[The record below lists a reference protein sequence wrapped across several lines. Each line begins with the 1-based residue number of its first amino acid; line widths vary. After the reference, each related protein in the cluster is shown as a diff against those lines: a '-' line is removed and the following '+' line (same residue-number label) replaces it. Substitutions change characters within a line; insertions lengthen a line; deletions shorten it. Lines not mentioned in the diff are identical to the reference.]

1 MKNTPP
7 KKQQPKNGKQPT
19 ISNLL
24 LAEQLTAYLHP
35 CEIQCCIAY
44 TGENSFTIGIHK
56 TMATASSIGSMQN
69 VVSEPHVGQGMLVH

>member
-1 MKNTPP
+1 MKNPP
-7 KKQQPKNGKQPT
+7 QKKQQPKNGKQPT

-56 TMATASSIGSMQN
+56 TMATASSIGSVQN
-69 VVSEPHVGQGMLVH
+69 VVSEPHVGQCMLVH